1 MRACLW
7 SKAIA
12 KQFDAVYAIRNQKF
26 VNSSQFSDIL
36 ILIKGGGDLATGAA
50 WRLHRCG
57 FPVVITELPRPLA
70 VRRAVS
76 FAQAVFDGEQTVEG
90 VTARL
95 AQVEDVPDI
104 LAADEIPVL
113 VDPETDCLH
122 EIAPTVLVDARV
134 AKRNIDTSIND
145 APLVLALGPGYTVG
159 VDCHGVIETNRSHN
173 LGRVIWQGTAEENT
187 GDPGPIPGVPNDSSR
202 VLRAGV
208 SGRFIS
214 FARIGDRLPAGDTI
228 GVIQRPGG
236 EEAPVLAP
244 FTGVVRGLIHEST
257 PVDTGMKIG
266 DMDPRIQAEHAFTI
280 SDKSLAIGGGV
291 LEAILTWI
299 RK

>member
-1 MRACLW
+1 
-7 SKAIA
+7 
-12 KQFDAVYAIRNQKF
+12 
-26 VNSSQFSDIL
+26 VNDSQFSDTL
-36 ILIKGGGDLATGAA
+36 VLIKGAGDLATGVA

-57 FPVVITELPRPLA
+57 FPVVMTELPRPLT

-76 FAQAVFDGEQTVEG
+76 FAQAVFDGEHTVEG
-90 VTARL
+90 ITGRL
-95 AQVEDVPDI
+95 TVLEDVPDV

-113 VDPETDCLH
+113 IDPETEYLH
-122 EIAPTVLVDARV
+122 EIAPTVLVDARIT
-134 AKRNIDTSIND
+134 KRNIDTAID
-145 APLVLALGPGYTVG
+145 AAPLVVALGPGYTAG
-159 VDCHGVIETNRSHN
+159 VDCHAVIETHRSHN
-173 LGRVIWQGTAEENT
+173 LGRVIWQGEAETDT
-187 GDPGPIPGVPNDSSR
+187 GDPSHLPGVPDDSSR

-214 FARIGDRLPAGDTI
+214 FANIGDRLPAGDTI

-257 PVDTGMKIG
+257 PVNTGMKIG
-266 DMDPRIQAEHAFTI
+266 DIDPRVDAEHAFTI

-291 LEAILTWI
+291 LEAVLMWM
-299 RK
+299 KE

>member
-1 MRACLW
+1 MKT
-7 SKAIA
+7 S
-12 KQFDAVYAIRNQKF
+12 Y
-26 VNSSQFSDIL
+26 FSHTL
-36 ILIKGGGDLATGAA
+36 VLIKGGGDLATGAA

-57 FPVVITELPRPLA
+57 FPVVMTELPRPLA

-76 FAQAVFDGEQTVEG
+76 FAQAVFDGEHTVEG

-95 AQVEDVPDI
+95 TLVEDVPDV
-104 LAADEIPVL
+104 LAANEIPVL
-113 VDPETDCLH
+113 VDTETECLH
-122 EIAPTVLVDARV
+122 AIAPTVLVDARV
-134 AKRNIDTSIND
+134 AKRNIDTSIDD
-145 APLVLALGPGYTVG
+145 APLVLALGPGYIAG
-159 VDCHGVIETNRSHN
+159 VDCHAVIETNRSHN

-187 GDPGPIPGVPNDSSR
+187 GDPGPLSGVSNDSSR
-202 VLRAGV
+202 VLRAAV

-236 EEAPVLAP
+236 EEVPVRAP

-257 PVDTGMKIG
+257 PVNTGMKIG
-266 DMDPRIQAEHAFTI
+266 DMDPRIQTEHAFTI

-291 LEAILTWI
+291 LEAILMWM
-299 RK
+299 RG

>member
-1 MRACLW
+1 M
-7 SKAIA
+7 
-12 KQFDAVYAIRNQKF
+12 N
-26 VNSSQFSDIL
+26 NSPFSDTL
-36 ILIKGGGDLATGAA
+36 VLIKGAGDLATGAA

-57 FPVVITELPRPLA
+57 FPVVMTELPRPLA

-76 FAQAVFDGEQTVEG
+76 FAQAVFDGEHTVEG

-95 AQVEDVPDI
+95 SLVEDVADV
-104 LAADEIPVL
+104 LAANEIPVL
-113 VDPETDCLH
+113 IDTDTDCLP

-134 AKRNIDTSIND
+134 AKRNIDTSIDD
-145 APLVLALGPGYTVG
+145 APLVVALGPGYVVG
-159 VDCHGVIETNRSHN
+159 IDCHAVIETNRSHN
-173 LGRVIWQGTAEENT
+173 LGRVIWQGSAEENT
-187 GDPGPIPGVPNDSSR
+187 GNPGSLPGVPDDTSR

-214 FARIGDRLPAGDTI
+214 FANIGDRLPSGDTI

-257 PVDTGMKIG
+257 PVNTGMKIG
-266 DMDPRIQAEHAFTI
+266 DMDPRIDAKNAFTI

-291 LEAILTWI
+291 LEAILTWLN
-299 RK
+299 RQEG

>member
-1 MRACLW
+1 MN
-7 SKAIA
+7 I
-12 KQFDAVYAIRNQKF
+12 
-26 VNSSQFSDIL
+26 SQFSHTL
-36 ILIKGGGDLATGAA
+36 VLIKGAGDLATGAA

-57 FPVVITELPRPLA
+57 FPVVMTELARPLA

-76 FAQAVFDGEQTVEG
+76 FAQAVFDGEHTVEG

-95 AQVEDVPDI
+95 TRVEDVPDA
-104 LAADEIPVL
+104 LAANEIPVL
-113 VDPETDCLH
+113 VDTDTECLRA
-122 EIAPTVLVDARV
+122 IAPTVLVDARV
-134 AKRNIDTSIND
+134 AKRNVDTSIDD
-145 APLVLALGPGYTVG
+145 APLVLALGPGYVAG
-159 VDCHGVIETNRSHN
+159 VDCHAVIETNRSHN

-187 GDPGPIPGVPNDSSR
+187 GDPGPLPGVPNDSSR

-214 FARIGDRLPAGDTI
+214 FARIGDRLPAGDII

-244 FTGVVRGLIHEST
+244 FPGVVRGLIHEST
-257 PVDTGMKIG
+257 PVNTGMKIG

-291 LEAILTWI
+291 LEATLTWM
-299 RK
+299 RG

>member
-1 MRACLW
+1 M
-7 SKAIA
+7 
-12 KQFDAVYAIRNQKF
+12 NTT
-26 VNSSQFSDIL
+26 QFSDTL
-36 ILIKGGGDLATGAA
+36 VLIKGAGDLATGVA

-57 FPVVITELPRPLA
+57 FPVVMTELPRPLA

-76 FAQAVFDGEQTVEG
+76 FAQTVFDGEHTVEG

-95 AQVEDVPDI
+95 TVLEDVPDV

-113 VDPETDCLH
+113 IDPETDSLH
-122 EIAPTVLVDARV
+122 QIAPTVLVDARIT
-134 AKRNIDTSIND
+134 KRNIDTAIDD
-145 APLVLALGPGYTVG
+145 APLVLALGPGYTAG
-159 VDCHGVIETNRSHN
+159 VDCHAVIETHRSHN
-173 LGRVIWQGTAEENT
+173 LGRVIWQGEAEADT
-187 GDPGPIPGVPNDSSR
+187 GDPSHLPGVPDDSSR

-208 SGRFIS
+208 SGLFIS

-228 GVIQRPGG
+228 GVIRRPGG

-257 PVDTGMKIG
+257 PVNTGMKIG
-266 DMDPRIQAEHAFTI
+266 DMDPRVQSEHAFTI

-291 LEAILTWI
+291 LEAILWWM
-299 RK
+299 KK